1 MDGGPD
7 AIHNP
12 DNASGTRIEVHRCA
26 QHRSNNNKRVV
37 TLRKQNTIEIV
48 NFGGPDEIRTH
59 DPRRVKGLLDGVS
72 GILTPE
78 YQGQKPPNATKSLQA
93 VLLNDL
99 WTHHRESFKNW
110 LNAKD
115 VSKTTKR
122 DYYNA
127 LKRFFS
133 TESVQRP
140 QDFRKLDL
148 RDKEERGLRNLLN
161 YFEDEDVD
169 DVCGHTIQKWRRYI
183 KIKKSNVFEVY
194 VTDEEIQ
201 EAYESY
207 PEDLKPIYKLLMYSG
222 NRLSHVHKML
232 KTFDER
238 NIVVDGEVAHYPS
251 AAFSSG
257 TKKTFQIY
265 FPSSFI
271 TTLKSIDK
279 VYGYDCY
286 AKRIRYNRVCAK
298 TIRKWHLNLMI
309 KEGVTESLADFIQ
322 GRAPATVGS
331 AHYLNKVQ
339 QSKEAYRKIVG
350 NFGV

>member
-1 MDGGPD
+1 M
-7 AIHNP
+7 
-12 DNASGTRIEVHRCA
+12 
-26 QHRSNNNKRVV
+26 
-37 TLRKQNTIEIV
+37 

>member
-1 MDGGPD
+1 M
-7 AIHNP
+7 
-12 DNASGTRIEVHRCA
+12 EVIDFA
-26 QHRSNNNKRVV
+26 VPQY
-37 TLRKQNTIEIV
+37 
-48 NFGGPDEIRTH
+48 H
-59 DPRRVKGLLDGVS
+59 DLRRVKGLLDGVLGTNYS
-72 GILTPE
+72 QYH
-78 YQGQKPPNATKSLQA
+78 YQELPISTEPLQP

-99 WTHHRESFKNW
+99 WAHHRESFKDW

-133 TESVQRP
+133 TESVQKP
-140 QDFRKLDL
+140 QDFRKLNL

-161 YFEDEDVD
+161 YFEDEDID
-169 DVCGHTIQKWRRYI
+169 DVCGYTIQKWRRYI
-183 KIKKSNVFEVY
+183 KIKKSNVYEVY

-222 NRLSHVHKML
+222 NRLSHIHKML

-238 NIVVDGEVAHYPS
+238 NIVVEGEVAHYPS

-279 VYGYDCY
+279 VYGYDYY
-286 AKRIRYNRVCAK
+286 AKRIRHNRVCAK

-339 QSKEAYRKIVG
+339 QAKKAYKKILRRFETIQKSNKHLELDTDYKKKEE
-350 NFGV
+350 

>member
-1 MDGGPD
+1 
-7 AIHNP
+7 
-12 DNASGTRIEVHRCA
+12 
-26 QHRSNNNKRVV
+26 
-37 TLRKQNTIEIV
+37 
-48 NFGGPDEIRTH
+48 
-59 DPRRVKGLLDGVS
+59 
-72 GILTPE
+72 
-78 YQGQKPPNATKSLQA
+78 LQA

-99 WTHHRESFKNW
+99 WARHHESFKDW

-133 TESVQRP
+133 TESVQKP

-169 DVCGHTIQKWRRYI
+169 DICGYTIQKWRRYV
-183 KIKKSNVFEVY
+183 KIRKSNVFEVY

-222 NRLSHVHKML
+222 NRLSHIHKML
-232 KTFDER
+232 KNFDER
-238 NIVVDGEVAHYPS
+238 NIVVDGKVAHYPS
-251 AAFSSG
+251 SAFSSG

-279 VYGYDCY
+279 VYGYDYY
-286 AKRIRYNRVCAK
+286 AKRIRHNRVCAK
-298 TIRKWHLNLMI
+298 TIHKWHLNLMI

-339 QSKEAYRKIVG
+339 QSKEEYRKIIEKFVIS
-350 NFGV
+350 

>member
-1 MDGGPD
+1 M
-7 AIHNP
+7 AKKLFKNLK
-12 DNASGTRIEVHRCA
+12 SE
-26 QHRSNNNKRVV
+26 NK
-37 TLRKQNTIEIV
+37 NC
-48 NFGGPDEIRTH
+48 GGPDEIRTH
-59 DPRRVKGLLDGVS
+59 DLRRVKGLLDGVLGTNYS
-72 GILTPE
+72 KYHHQE
-78 YQGQKPPNATKSLQA
+78 PPISTEPLQA

-99 WTHHRESFKNW
+99 WAHHKESFKDW

-127 LKRFFS
+127 LERFFS
-133 TESVQRP
+133 TESVQKP
-140 QDFRKLDL
+140 QDFRKLNL

-161 YFEDEDVD
+161 YFEDEDID
-169 DVCGHTIQKWRRYI
+169 DVCGYTIQKWRRYV

-194 VTDEEIQ
+194 VTDEEIH

-207 PEDLKPIYKLLMYSG
+207 SEDLKPIYKLLMYSG

-271 TTLKSIDK
+271 NTLKGIDK
-279 VYGYDCY
+279 VYGYDYY
-286 AKRIRYNRVCAK
+286 AKRIRHNRVCSK

-339 QSKEAYRKIVG
+339 QSKEEYRRIVRK
-350 NFGV
+350 FGI